1 MLRPLMQHGVG
12 KLEEMF
18 ATGKSDAKLLK
29 QLEQELQYRQV
40 PRAVALLA
48 KVQAAMSGGAA
59 VPQAPTVPASPPA
72 RATGPISQQPD
83 LWGRPAIPPVSP
95 PAAVRAAAPAVRAQ
109 EPLLVARTPASPLA
123 MPLEEAYKVLKATPG
138 ATWDSIEQTRRALV
152 NQLHP
157 SRWKPLSAEKR
168 AQAVAEAKRINAA
181 YAALS
186 QTRYSE
192 H

>member
-12 KLEEMF
+12 RLEEMF
-18 ATGKSDAKLLK
+18 ATGKPDAKLLK

-59 VPQAPTVPASPPA
+59 VPQAPTVPASVPG
-72 RATGPISQQPD
+72 RATGLISQQPD
-83 LWGRPAIPPVSP
+83 LWERPAISPASP
-95 PAAVRAAAPAVRAQ
+95 PAAVRAAAPVVRPQ
-109 EPLLVARTPASPLA
+109 EPLLVGKSPASPLA

-168 AQAVAEAKRINAA
+168 AQALAEAKRINAA

-186 QTRYSE
+186 QTRCSE

>member
-1 MLRPLMQHGVG
+1 MDRPLIQHGVG

-18 ATGKSDAKLLK
+18 STSNSDAKLLK
-29 QLEQELQYRQV
+29 QLEQELQHRQV

-48 KVQAAMSGGAA
+48 KVRAAMSGGAT
-59 VPQAPTVPASPPA
+59 VPQASTVPTSLPA
-72 RATGPISQQPD
+72 RATGPVSQQPD

-95 PAAVRAAAPAVRAQ
+95 PAAGRAAAPAVRP
-109 EPLLVARTPASPLA
+109 EESLLVAKSPASPVA
-123 MPLEEAYKVLKATPG
+123 MPLEEAYKVLKVTPG
-138 ATWDSIEQTRRALV
+138 AAWDSIEQTRRSLV

-168 AQAVAEAKRINAA
+168 SHALAEAKRINAA
-181 YAALS
+181 YAVIS
-186 QTRYSE
+186 QTRCGK

>member
-1 MLRPLMQHGVG
+1 MPRPLMQHGVG

-18 ATGKSDAKLLK
+18 VTSKSDANLLK
-29 QLEQELQYRQV
+29 QLEQELQFRQV

-48 KVQAAMSGGAA
+48 KVRAAMSAGAA
-59 VPQAPTVPASPPA
+59 APKAQTAPASLPA

-83 LWGRPAIPPVSP
+83 LWERPAIPPASP
-95 PAAVRAAAPAVRAQ
+95 PAAVRAAAPAVRPQ
-109 EPLLVARTPASPLA
+109 EPLLVARTAASPVA

-138 ATWDSIEQTRRALV
+138 ATWDSIEQTRRTLV

-168 AQAVAEAKRINAA
+168 AQVLAEAKRINAA

-186 QTRYSE
+186 LTRCGE

>member
-1 MLRPLMQHGVG
+1 VG
-12 KLEEMF
+12 K
-18 ATGKSDAKLLK
+18 S
-29 QLEQELQYRQV
+29 
-40 PRAVALLA
+40 
-48 KVQAAMSGGAA
+48 
-59 VPQAPTVPASPPA
+59 
-72 RATGPISQQPD
+72 
-83 LWGRPAIPPVSP
+83 
-95 PAAVRAAAPAVRAQ
+95 
-109 EPLLVARTPASPLA
+109 PASPLA

-168 AQAVAEAKRINAA
+168 AQALAEAKRINAA

-186 QTRYSE
+186 QTRCSE